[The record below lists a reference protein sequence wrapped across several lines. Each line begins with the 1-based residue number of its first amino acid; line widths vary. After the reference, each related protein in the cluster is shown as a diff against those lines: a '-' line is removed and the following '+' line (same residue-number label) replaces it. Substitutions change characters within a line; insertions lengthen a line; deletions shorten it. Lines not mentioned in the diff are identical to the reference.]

1 MSSPLPPGWA
11 EHRFGNLCE
20 RIVNGGTP
28 STDIPTYWG
37 GTTPW
42 VTGADF
48 TSQGIGEIR
57 RYVTDLG
64 IHSSPTSVVK
74 AGNLLVVTRTGVG
87 KLAVAPFDI
96 AISQDVTGVYLDRTR
111 ADVGFAYHLLSH
123 ELEELK
129 KLNQGTS
136 INGIVRSDLE
146 GHLVRI
152 PDSLPEQQRIAA
164 ILTSLDTAIEATEAL
179 IEKHQ
184 QIRAGLLHDLF
195 ARGVALDGS
204 IRGMRVRSRADGAEL
219 DAAPAG
225 WDVLPLQ
232 RCLTESASNGI
243 YKPPHLIG
251 SGALLVGQTAITDDR
266 SVDPKLARR
275 ALVSAAEVRRFGVA
289 AGDVLV
295 ARVFATVE
303 GVGRPALVP
312 DLGEQAVF
320 ESNMMRL
327 RVAASVIR
335 PRLLFEWLK
344 SDASRRHI
352 EGRANASNQVS
363 VNQSVLYPLPV
374 PIPPMDEQD
383 RMVERIEAAD
393 RARAAD
399 LAVLEKLRMQ
409 KKGLM
414 QDLLTGNVR
423 VPVPADASA

>member
-1 MSSPLPPGWA
+1 MVPAESILLTSRATVGEARIAGMPLCTNQGFKALTAGPGIDPCFLFYQVQRCRG
-11 EHRFGNLCE
+11 EFERFAAGSTFLEIGKRDTE
-20 RIVNGGTP
+20 RV
-28 STDIPTYWG
+28 
-37 GTTPW
+37 
-42 VTGADF
+42 
-48 TSQGIGEIR
+48 R
-57 RYVTDLG
+57 LG
-64 IHSSPTSVVK
+64 HP
-74 AGNLLVVTRTGVG
+74 
-87 KLAVAPFDI
+87 
-96 AISQDVTGVYLDRTR
+96 
-111 ADVGFAYHLLSH
+111 ADVASQ
-123 ELEELK
+123 K
-129 KLNQGTS
+129 
-136 INGIVRSDLE
+136 
-146 GHLVRI
+146 
-152 PDSLPEQQRIAA
+152 RIAA
-164 ILTSLDTAIEATEAL
+164 VLTSLDIAIEATEAL
-179 IEKHQ
+179 IEKHR

-219 DAAPAG
+219 DAVPAG

-289 AGDVLV
+289 AGDVLL

-312 DLGEQAVF
+312 DLGEPAVF

-393 RARAAD
+393 RARTANLAA
-399 LAVLEKLRMQ
+399 LEKLRMQ
-409 KKGLM
+409 KQGLM
-414 QDLLTGNVR
+414 QDLLSGR
-423 VPVPADASA
+423 VSVPLS

>member
-1 MSSPLPPGWA
+1 MSSPLPPGWT

-64 IHSSPTSVVK
+64 IRSSHTSVVK

-96 AISQDVTGVYLDRTR
+96 AISQDVAGVYLDRTR

-152 PDSLPEQQRIAA
+152 PGSLPEQQRIAA
-164 ILTSLDTAIEATEAL
+164 ILTSLDIAVEATEAL
-179 IEKHQ
+179 IDKHQ
-184 QIRAGLLHDLF
+184 QIRSGLLHDLF
-195 ARGVALDGS
+195 ARGVALDGA

-219 DAAPAG
+219 DAVPAG

-232 RCLTESASNGI
+232 RCLAESASNGI

-251 SGALLVGQTAITDDR
+251 SGALLVGQTAITEDR
-266 SVDPKLARR
+266 SVEPKLARR

-312 DLGEQAVF
+312 DLGEPAVF

-363 VNQSVLYPLPV
+363 VNQSVL
-374 PIPPMDEQD
+374 
-383 RMVERIEAAD
+383 
-393 RARAAD
+393 
-399 LAVLEKLRMQ
+399 
-409 KKGLM
+409 
-414 QDLLTGNVR
+414 
-423 VPVPADASA
+423 

>member
-1 MSSPLPPGWA
+1 MSDWTESPLEALVSFQKGRKVQTSHEPRLGY
-11 EHRFGNLCE
+11 E
-20 RIVNGGTP
+20 RYLGASGILGLSDGFA
-28 STDIPTYWG
+28 STDGAVTAVEDDVLMLWDGERSGLVGHRQSGVVASTVSRLRPSGAVNSAYLYYALASQFD
-37 GTTPW
+37 W
-42 VTGADF
+42 V
-48 TSQGIGEIR
+48 QNR
-57 RYVTDLG
+57 
-64 IHSSPTSVVK
+64 
-74 AGNLLVVTRTGVG
+74 RTGSGVPHVPKEIG
-87 KLAVAPFDI
+87 RILRVRYPR
-96 AISQDVTGVYLDRTR
+96 DV
-111 ADVGFAYHLLSH
+111 
-123 ELEELK
+123 LEQ
-129 KLNQGTS
+129 N
-136 INGIVRSDLE
+136 
-146 GHLVRI
+146 
-152 PDSLPEQQRIAA
+152 RIAA
-164 ILTSLDTAIEATEAL
+164 ILTSLDTAIESTEAQ
-179 IEKHQ
+179 IEKHL

-204 IRGMRVRSRADGAEL
+204 IREPHARSRADGAVV
-219 DAAPAG
+219 DAVPAG

-251 SGALLVGQTAITDDR
+251 SGALLVGQTAITEDR

-312 DLGEQAVF
+312 DLGEPAVF

-374 PIPPMDEQD
+374 PIPPMEEQD

-409 KKGLM
+409 KQGLM
-414 QDLLTGNVR
+414 QDLLTGRVHVR
-423 VPVPADASA
+423 AD

>member
-1 MSSPLPPGWA
+1 
-11 EHRFGNLCE
+11 
-20 RIVNGGTP
+20 
-28 STDIPTYWG
+28 
-37 GTTPW
+37 
-42 VTGADF
+42 
-48 TSQGIGEIR
+48 
-57 RYVTDLG
+57 
-64 IHSSPTSVVK
+64 VVK

-87 KLAVAPFDI
+87 KLAVSPFDI

-152 PDSLPEQQRIAA
+152 PGSLPEQQRIAA
-164 ILTSLDTAIEATEAL
+164 ILTSVDTAVEATEAL
-179 IEKHQ
+179 IDKHQ

-204 IRGMRVRSRADGAEL
+204 IRGMWVRSRADGAEL
-219 DAAPAG
+219 DAVPAG

-251 SGALLVGQTAITDDR
+251 SGALLVGQTAITVDR

-275 ALVSAAEVRRFGVA
+275 SLVSAAEVRRFGVA

-312 DLGEQAVF
+312 DLGEPAVF

-374 PIPPMDEQD
+374 PIPPMEEQD

-393 RARAAD
+393 RARTAN

-409 KKGLM
+409 KQGLM
-414 QDLLTGNVR
+414 QDLLSGR
-423 VPVPADASA
+423 VSVHLS

>member
-1 MSSPLPPGWA
+1 MTYTPNDLRSEADSDTATLLRANNIRSGQLHMGDVQYVPSSIVAKNQFLELGDIAVCMS
-11 EHRFGNLCE
+11 
-20 RIVNGGTP
+20 NG
-28 STDIPTYWG
+28 S
-37 GTTPW
+37 
-42 VTGADF
+42 
-48 TSQGIGEIR
+48 
-57 RYVTDLG
+57 
-64 IHSSPTSVVK
+64 K
-74 AGNLLVVTRTGVG
+74 ALVG
-87 KLAVAPFDI
+87 KSAQFRGGPPAVTVGAFCSVFKPIDCDAI
-96 AISQDVTGVYLDRTR
+96 AILPHLFRSESYLKAVDTALAGSAINNLKNSDIEKISFRLPSRT
-111 ADVGFAYHLLSH
+111 
-123 ELEELK
+123 
-129 KLNQGTS
+129 TW
-136 INGIVRSDLE
+136 
-146 GHLVRI
+146 
-152 PDSLPEQQRIAA
+152 PRIAA
-164 ILTSLDTAIEATEAL
+164 ILTGLDTAIEATEAL

-184 QIRAGLLHDLF
+184 RIRAGLLHDLF

-204 IRGMRVRSRADGAEL
+204 IRAPRVRSRADGAEL
-219 DAAPAG
+219 DAVPAG

-251 SGALLVGQTAITDDR
+251 SGALLVGQTAITEDR

-275 ALVSAAEVRRFGVA
+275 AVVSAAEVRRFGVA

-312 DLGEQAVF
+312 DLGEPAVF

-327 RVAASVIR
+327 RVVASVIR

-374 PIPPMDEQD
+374 PIPPMEEQD

-414 QDLLTGNVR
+414 QDLLTGKVR

>member
-1 MSSPLPPGWA
+1 MRDPLGTLARICYGKSPA
-11 EHRFGNLCE
+11 EVLATDGEIPVVGTGGVYAQASRALFDRGVVVARKGSL
-20 RIVNGGTP
+20 GTP
-28 STDIPTYWG
+28 HLMNRPFWPSD
-37 GTTPW
+37 TTFAVLPNDG
-42 VTGADF
+42 V
-48 TSQGIGEIR
+48 
-57 RYVTDLG
+57 DLDWLYF
-64 IHSSPTSVVK
+64 
-74 AGNLLVVTRTGVG
+74 NLLAFDLTKLNEATGVPSISRDW
-87 KLAVAPFDI
+87 LA
-96 AISQDVTGVYLDRTR
+96 
-111 ADVGFAYHLLSH
+111 
-123 ELEELK
+123 K
-129 KLNQGTS
+129 
-136 INGIVRSDLE
+136 VRFVKP
-146 GHLVRI
+146 GLV
-152 PDSLPEQQRIAA
+152 EQQRIAA

-184 QIRAGLLHDLF
+184 QVRAGLLHDLF

-204 IRGMRVRSRADGAEL
+204 IRELQVPSRTDRVAV
-219 DAAPAG
+219 DAVPAG
-225 WDVLPLQ
+225 WDVVPLQ

-251 SGALLVGQTAITDDR
+251 SGALLVGQTAITEDR

-275 ALVSAAEVRRFGVA
+275 AVVSAAEVCRFGVT

-312 DLGEQAVF
+312 DLGEPAVF

-335 PRLLFEWLK
+335 PRLLFEWLR

-393 RARAAD
+393 RARAGD

-409 KKGLM
+409 KQGLM
-414 QDLLTGNVR
+414 QELLTGKVR
-423 VPVPADASA
+423 VPVPADALA

>member
-1 MSSPLPPGWA
+1 MPDWRTVQLHEVADIRVSNVDKKAVAGELPVKLCNYMDVYGNDYIRADLPFMEA
-11 EHRFGNLCE
+11 TATAVEIERFGVRRGDVMITKDSE
-20 RIVNGGTP
+20 TP
-28 STDIPTYWG
+28 DDIGRPSVVLDDVESLVCGYHLAQLRPREAVVDPTYLSKQLSLPE
-37 GTTPW
+37 TSAYFAQRA
-42 VTGADF
+42 TGS
-48 TSQGIGEIR
+48 T
-57 RYVTDLG
+57 RYGL
-64 IHSSPTSVVK
+64 S
-74 AGNLLVVTRTGVG
+74 TRTIAQTPIR
-87 KLAVAPFDI
+87 LAP
-96 AISQDVTGVYLDRTR
+96 
-111 ADVGFAYHLLSH
+111 
-123 ELEELK
+123 
-129 KLNQGTS
+129 
-136 INGIVRSDLE
+136 
-146 GHLVRI
+146 LV
-152 PDSLPEQQRIAA
+152 EQQRIAA

-204 IRGMRVRSRADGAEL
+204 IREAQVPSRADRGAV
-219 DAAPAG
+219 DAVPEG
-225 WDVLPLQ
+225 WDVVPLQ

-243 YKPPHLIG
+243 YKPPHLMG
-251 SGALLVGQTAITDDR
+251 SGALLVGQTAITEDR
-266 SVDPKLARR
+266 SVDAKLARR
-275 ALVSAAEVRRFGVA
+275 ALVSAAELRRFGVA

-312 DLGEQAVF
+312 DLGEPAVF

-393 RARAAD
+393 RARTANLAA
-399 LAVLEKLRMQ
+399 LEKLRMQ
-409 KKGLM
+409 KQGLM
-414 QDLLTGNVR
+414 QDLLSGR
-423 VPVPADASA
+423 VSVPLL